1 MIRKK
6 MIYEEVLLPYIQ
18 SKYKVIV
25 KAAAP
30 TKNKIGKN
38 NKVNVSWSQCVLSD
52 QCTIHPFKCPYL
64 SFYYDNN

>member
-6 MIYEEVLLPYIQ
+6 MIYEEVLLPYIR
-18 SKYKVIV
+18 SEYKVMV

-52 QCTIHPFKCPYL
+52 QYTIHPFKCLYL